1 MKSLIYYI
9 ICIPFVF
16 LLNSGC
22 RKKTAVE
29 PVTENHEV
37 ADNTVEL
44 TQAQYKNGG
53 IETGAIAWRQISGT
67 IKVNGVLD
75 VPPQQMVSISLPLG
89 GFLQQTEMLQGM
101 RVKKGQVIAMV
112 ENPEFIR
119 VQQQY
124 VEAESQLEL
133 AKAEYERQEILARE
147 NVSAQKTLQQAK
159 ANYTSLE
166 ARYHALTA
174 QLKLLKINP
183 ATLKKG
189 EFSAAIPVYAP
200 ISGYVTKVNAN
211 IGKYLNPTD
220 VLFEIIDTEHL
231 HAELTVF
238 EKDIRHIQMGQNV
251 RFTLASEHKERT
263 ATVYLIGRDIAPDRT
278 VRIHCHLD
286 QEDADLLPGMYLKAY
301 IETGG
306 SEVTSLPDEA
316 IINYQGTKYI
326 FVEKP
331 HEDHTHDHQEHG
343 TEPHEE
349 NYLFTM
355 VAVNV
360 GNSEDG
366 YTEIILPEGFNAKEA
381 SVVLKGAYNL
391 LSKVK
396 ISEEAGGHAH

>member
-1 MKSLIYYI
+1 MKFSIYYI
-9 ICIPFVF
+9 PYISLI
-16 LLNSGC
+16 LLLGSGC
-22 RKKTAVE
+22 RKKATVE
-29 PVTENHEV
+29 PAAEKHEV
-37 ADNTVEL
+37 AENTVEL
-44 TQAQYKNGG
+44 TNAQYKNAG
-53 IETGAIAWRQISGT
+53 IETGAVGWRQISGT
-67 IKVNGVLD
+67 VKVNGVLD

-89 GFLQQTEMLQGM
+89 GFLQQTELLQGM
-101 RVKKGQVIAMV
+101 RVKKGQVIAIV

-166 ARYHALTA
+166 ARYHGLTA
-174 QLKLLKINP
+174 QLKLLKMNP
-183 ATLKKG
+183 ASLKKG

-220 VLFEIIDTEHL
+220 VLFEIVDTEHL

-238 EKDIRHIQMGQNV
+238 EKDIRYIQIGQKV
-251 RFTLASEHKERT
+251 RLTLASEQKERT

-306 SEVTSLPDEA
+306 AEVTSLPDEA
-316 IINYQGTKYI
+316 IINYQGTSYI
-326 FVEKP
+326 FVEAP
-331 HEDHTHDHQEHG
+331 HGDHAHDHEDHG
-343 TEPHEE
+343 TEAHGE
-349 NYLFTM
+349 NYLFNM

-366 YTEIILPEGFNAKEA
+366 YTEVIFPEGFDTKDA
-381 SVVLKGAYNL
+381 SIVIKGAYNL
-391 LSKVK
+391 LSQVK
-396 ISEEAGGHAH
+396 ISEEEGGHAH